1 MKGALWLNSEG
12 LCAPSTPRDGVL
24 ITGQAAPESHLNVF
38 HHRPFLELT
47 ALGSVPQEAGMDGNL
62 DADDLL
68 RVTLQSRGE
77 GHTVE
82 EREKLAVIRALN
94 SPKPAHKDLWR

>member
-1 MKGALWLNSEG
+1 
-12 LCAPSTPRDGVL
+12 
-24 ITGQAAPESHLNVF
+24 
-38 HHRPFLELT
+38 
-47 ALGSVPQEAGMDGNL
+47 MDGNL

-77 GHTVE
+77 GHMVE
-82 EREKLAVIRALN
+82 EREKLAVIRALH